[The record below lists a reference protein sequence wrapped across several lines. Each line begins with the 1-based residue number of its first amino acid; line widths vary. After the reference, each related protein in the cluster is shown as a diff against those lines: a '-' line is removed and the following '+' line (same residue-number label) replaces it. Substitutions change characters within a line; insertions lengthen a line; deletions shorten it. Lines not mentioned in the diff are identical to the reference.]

1 MNKPGQS
8 KNVQEAKKRNIEIIN
23 NLKQT
28 LGKPTI
34 VEAQRTL
41 KILERLIERIAIF
54 LNLDSDF
61 VVKFNEINNP
71 QKLKLNKTLI
81 QELNPNVL
89 DLIVKQAKL

>member
-1 MNKPGQS
+1 M
-8 KNVQEAKKRNIEIIN
+8 IN

-41 KILERLIERIAIF
+41 KILEKLIERIAIF

-61 VVKFNEINNP
+61 VIKFNEHNNP
-71 QKLKLNKTLI
+71 QKLKLNKNLM
-81 QELNPNVL
+81 QELSPQVL
-89 DLIVKQAKL
+89 DLIVKEAKM